1 MGLTHPPRD
10 QGQARERYIAYA
22 FGLPWGWRV
31 REVKGRLLASG
42 PALGCGH
49 RTISATIRDG
59 DVLRAAGRLATAIG
73 QHKDG
78 I

>member
-1 MGLTHPPRD
+1 MVAE
-10 QGQARERYIAYA
+10 ARERYIAVA

-31 REVKGRLLASG
+31 RQVTGRLLASG
-42 PALGCGH
+42 PAPLDCGH

-59 DVLRAAGRLATAIG
+59 DVLRAAGRLAVAIG

>member
-1 MGLTHPPRD
+1 MLQPPRD
-10 QGQARERYIAYA
+10 PEARERYIAYA
-22 FGLPWGWRV
+22 FGLPWGWRI

-42 PALGCGH
+42 PPLGCGH

-78 I
+78 T

>member
-1 MGLTHPPRD
+1 MLQPPRD
-10 QGQARERYIAYA
+10 TEARERWIAHA
-22 FGLPWGWRV
+22 FGLPWGWRI

-42 PALGCGH
+42 PPLDCGH

-59 DVLRAAGRLATAIG
+59 DVLRATGRLATAIG